1 MEELVYLNGR
11 LLPSSQA
18 WLSPFDHGF
27 LYGYGL
33 FETMRAYS
41 GRVFRLAQHLD
52 RLKRSAAF
60 MGLTEKI
67 AQYDLA
73 RAVSDILQANH
84 LGDARVRL
92 TVSAGPGEIVPDPDH
107 CVEPTVFVIARP
119 YTPLSDEVYERGFQ
133 ACLSSFRR
141 DSLSPLSRL
150 KSSSYLLSVLARRE
164 AKLAGTDEALLLNEK
179 GGLTE
184 GSISNLF
191 IVSGGVVLTPP
202 LESGILPGVT
212 RETVL
217 EMTPSL
223 GMNAVETRLVP
234 GDLFQADEAFL
245 TNSLLEIMPLTMVDS
260 NPVGSG
266 RPGPLTRKLMSGYED
281 LVRTETKAP

>member
-1 MEELVYLNGR
+1 MEELVYLNGK

-52 RLKRSAAF
+52 RLKRSVAF
-60 MGLTEKI
+60 MGLTEKL
-67 AQYDLA
+67 AHYDLA
-73 RAVSDILQANH
+73 RAVSDTIQANH
-84 LGDARVRL
+84 LSDARVRL
-92 TVSAGPGEIVPDPDH
+92 TVSAGPGEVVPDPDR
-107 CVEPTVFVIARP
+107 CGEPTVFVIARP
-119 YTPLSDEVYERGFQ
+119 YTPLSHQVYERGFR
-133 ACLSSFRR
+133 ACLSSLRR

-150 KSSSYLLSVLARRE
+150 KSCSYLLSVLARRE
-164 AKLAGTDEALLLNEK
+164 AELAGADEALLLNEK
-179 GGLTE
+179 GELTE

-191 IVSGGVVLTPP
+191 IVSGGMVLTPS
-202 LESGILPGVT
+202 LEGGILPGIT

-217 EMTPSL
+217 ELASSL
-223 GMNAVETRLVP
+223 GTKVLERRLVP
-234 GDLFQADEAFL
+234 GDLFQAEEAFL

-260 NPVGSG
+260 KPVGSG
-266 RPGPLTRKLMSGYED
+266 HPGPLTRKLMSAYRQ
-281 LVRTETKAP
+281 LVLAEKSR